1 MKTTTKLILSLTLIV
16 GIIMILGGYFR
27 VRQRTRILESAMHN
41 ELRAH
46 AVTLQIALQDVYVA
60 GQQAQAQK
68 LIDHLSEFAKVYS
81 VILFNEQGQ
90 VLMLSDPSATEQLRH
105 PPEIQRVL
113 QLGETLELTQ
123 GDEFFSILMPIQLDK
138 QRRGAFQISQPLSL
152 IQTEVAHARQE
163 IALITLAL
171 FAATILVVVLVIRFS
186 VLRPINELLNG
197 VIAFSE
203 GDLNYRVVVPGG
215 GGEIARLASEFN
227 HMATRLSEQRTQV
240 INAAAEQ
247 VALERNLKQ
256 SERLATV
263 GRLAAGIAHEMGAPL
278 NVIKGRVDMLRKRKD
293 ATAERRDHWLEIID
307 SQSDAIARIV
317 NQLLTLARPF
327 YLQPEAMEITK
338 LVQGAVNLIQPEAMA
353 RQIKIVLTRRD
364 YRMLK
369 GDRNLLHQVLLNLCL
384 NALHAM
390 PGGGTLEIGLLPQEQ
405 SKDGQTFIALRVA
418 DTGTGITPEHLPHI
432 FDPFFTT
439 KEIGQGTGLGLA
451 VSHRIVEEHG
461 GWIEAENRMEGGASF
476 TVWLPKAVANAETIV
491 ARAPQEVGAVQ

>member
-1 MKTTTKLILSLTLIV
+1 MT
-16 GIIMILGGYFR
+16 LGGYFR
-27 VRQRTRILESAMHN
+27 VQQRARILETALHN

-46 AVTLQIALQDVYVA
+46 AVTLQIALQNVYA
-60 GQQAQAQK
+60 TGQPIQAQK
-68 LIDHLSEFAKVYS
+68 LIEQLSQFPKVIS
-81 VILFNEQGQ
+81 VILFDEQGQ
-90 VLMLSDPSATEQLRH
+90 LLMLSNPSATEQLRH

-113 QLGETLELTQ
+113 QTGETLEVTQ
-123 GDEFFSILMPIQLDK
+123 GEEVFSILMPLQLDK

-152 IQTEVAHARQE
+152 IQTEVAAARRE
-163 IALITLAL
+163 IALITLVL
-171 FAATILVVVLVIRFS
+171 FAATILVILLVIRIS
-186 VLRPINELLNG
+186 VLRPINDLLNG
-197 VIAFSE
+197 VMAFSE

-227 HMATRLSEQRTQV
+227 RMAARLFEQRLHV

-247 VALERNLKQ
+247 VALERSLKQ

-293 ATAERRDHWLEIID
+293 ATAERRNHWLEIID
-307 SQSDAIARIV
+307 TQSDAIAFIV

-327 YLQPEAMEITK
+327 HLQQEAVEITK
-338 LVQGAVNLIQPEAMA
+338 LVQRVVDLIQPEAMA
-353 RQIKIVLTRRD
+353 NQVQIALPRNEPHS
-364 YRMLK
+364 LA

-390 PGGGTLEIGLLPQEQ
+390 PTGGQLQVEVLPQEQ
-405 SKDGQTFIALRVA
+405 YKDEQTFLALRVT
-418 DTGTGITPEHLPHI
+418 DTGPGIAPEHLPLI

-451 VSHRIVEEHG
+451 VSHRIIAEHG
-461 GWIEAENRMEGGASF
+461 GWIEAENRPEGGASF
-476 TVWLPKAVANAETIV
+476 TIWLPQAAVPAVAKAAHV
-491 ARAPQEVGAVQ
+491 RQEVGAVQ